1 MGNETGV
8 SAKQAV
14 RVAEQYITDTIAI
27 MDAGR
32 ADPRWAP
39 VIDQLRAGMTANS
52 AEANLAVRLL
62 QSELAATFGVQ
73 CASLIGVSVA
83 TAEAAKLWRRH
94 RVVYRLHQGLA
105 DSLLETDT
113 RTAVP
118 CEVLAR
124 LPHPDPFVVFPTP
137 LPAPISAGGAIGG
150 QVMAE
155 PPMIVGMLV
164 TALNAHEGVCSTTD
178 PAARML
184 NLSIAVRSHYQGQPP
199 GHEENTVLIPMAGT
213 RTIDEL
219 INHAREFVHSGD
231 IGSDQQRRMYNL
243 AISVLLYLCSDQQDA
258 RPHRPAYGTRKSKK
272 PRQPSQPVIDLGFD
286 IGPALHAARRTG
298 HNGTDSDSTALT
310 TSNVRPHLRRAHW
323 HTYWTGPRTN
333 PTPEVRW
340 LHPIL
345 VNRTENA
352 ARATVVDVAA
362 RR

>member
-1 MGNETGV
+1 M
-8 SAKQAV
+8 
-14 RVAEQYITDTIAI
+14 
-27 MDAGR
+27 
-32 ADPRWAP
+32 
-39 VIDQLRAGMTANS
+39 
-52 AEANLAVRLL
+52 
-62 QSELAATFGVQ
+62 
-73 CASLIGVSVA
+73 
-83 TAEAAKLWRRH
+83 
-94 RVVYRLHQGLA
+94 
-105 DSLLETDT
+105 
-113 RTAVP
+113 
-118 CEVLAR
+118 
-124 LPHPDPFVVFPTP
+124 
-137 LPAPISAGGAIGG
+137 
-150 QVMAE
+150 
-155 PPMIVGMLV
+155 
-164 TALNAHEGVCSTTD
+164 
-178 PAARML
+178 
-184 NLSIAVRSHYQGQPP
+184 
-199 GHEENTVLIPMAGT
+199 LIPMAGT

-219 INHAREFVHSGD
+219 IDHAREFVHSGD